1 MYHLLLKICLLILLV
16 YVHIYL
22 LLPWLQIHVQS
33 PWLQI
38 YVQSPW
44 LQIYVQSPW
53 LLGIV
58 TERSN
63 DTVTR
68 AKMNILNESEQ
79 ITFTMNEYSNILSVF
94 SIKLLT

>member
-44 LQIYVQSPW
+44 LLS
-53 LLGIV
+53 IV

-79 ITFTMNEYSNILSVF
+79 ITFTTNEYSNILSVI
-94 SIKLLT
+94 SIKLIFAKMENYF